1 MKNKV
6 INRNFSLT
14 EKEFLDFKK
23 NGYAGPFTVYEPEE
37 IKDLWNRE
45 RLSLLDREAAIYDD
59 GKTLDAIT
67 NISNYDRHLDNE
79 FLAKH
84 ICRPEIVDRVVD
96 MMGEDLLCWRTEFFP
111 KYPGDD
117 GTDWHQVDTFEF
129 SSGEPQLIW
138 PEDADFGGTITVWT
152 AFTDTTK
159 ETACMQFIPGT
170 HHEMNYDETKSPKYD
185 PTNTTNLDKDGV
197 KRSFFGYDYRDFQID
212 PNWKP
217 DESKA
222 VSLEMKAGQCIM
234 FWSTLMHASHPHLGK
249 TDNMRLGFAAR
260 YVPTKVK
267 VYDGIENVK
276 ELGGEISL
284 DKYGCV
290 LVSGEDTYK
299 HNRMRGETTKGF
311 SFRRRNNKN
320 LQI

>member
-1 MKNKV
+1 MTFTVN
-6 INRNFSLT
+6 NREFSLSP
-14 EKEFLDFKK
+14 EELEDFRK
-23 NGYAGPFTVYEPEE
+23 NGYAGPFTLYKPEE
-37 IKDLWNRE
+37 IKEIWKKE
-45 RLSLLDREAAIYDD
+45 RLNILDRDNAIYDD

-84 ICRPEIVDRVVD
+84 ICRPEIVDRMVS

-129 SSGEPQLIW
+129 SSGEPQLKW
-138 PEDADFGGTITVWT
+138 PENDDFGGTITVWT
-152 AFTDTTK
+152 ALTDTTK
-159 ETACMQFIPGT
+159 DTACLQFIPGT
-170 HHEMNYDETKSPKYD
+170 HHEMFYDETKSPEYN
-185 PTNTTNLDKDGV
+185 PEETTNLEKDGV
-197 KRSFFGYDYRDFQID
+197 SRSFFGYDYRDFQID

-222 VSLEMKAGQCIM
+222 VSMEMKAGQFIM
-234 FWSTLMHASHPHLGK
+234 FWSTLMHASHPHKGK
-249 TDNMRLGFAAR
+249 TDEMRLGFAAR

-276 ELGGEISL
+276 ELGGEIL
-284 DKYGCV
+284 LEKYGCV
-290 LVSGEDTYK
+290 LVAGEDKYR
-299 HNRMRGETTKGF
+299 HNVIKTETTKGVPF
-311 SFRRRNNKN
+311 KIQSK
-320 LQI
+320 ITMEI